1 MATRPF
7 QFTDMEEKHTRKSE
21 LLLLMTRF
29 ATSDGESY
37 NLGVGLPTLTLV
49 RRTGAEALDKMD
61 LGY

>member
-49 RRTGAEALDKMD
+49 RRTGA
-61 LGY
+61 

>member
-7 QFTDMEEKHTRKSE
+7 QFMDMEERHTCKSE

-29 ATSDGESY
+29 ATSDGEPY

-49 RRTGAEALDKMD
+49 RRTGAEALERWT
-61 LGY
+61 